1 MGINFIIV
9 FTINICIMSEN
20 FCLKWNDFHSNISK
34 SFTQLRHEDDFFD
47 VTLVSD
53 DQDQISAHKVV
64 LSASSEYFK
73 NILRKYKHPNPLLC
87 LEGINSNELKNI
99 LDYLYNGEVKIFQED
114 LNRFLNVAERFKL
127 EGLMSNEG
135 GSVSDDSNAIKS
147 NLDNKSKMI
156 FNDVKEFTPDEVP
169 NDDSE
174 ENNTVVAQ
182 TKAKILIT
190 SEGFSNVDELDAKI
204 LEHIEKDGSRWKCNI
219 CDKILR
225 FKTHAKEHVEI
236 HFDGL
241 TFQCS
246 ECDAIL
252 RSRNSLRIHRK
263 KHSSYKSNP
272 KSFKS

>member
-34 SFTQLRHEDDFFD
+34 SFNQLRYEDDFYD

-53 DQDQISAHKVV
+53 DQNQISAHKVV

-73 NILRKYKHPNPLLC
+73 NILRKNKHPNPLLY
-87 LEGINSNELKNI
+87 LEGINSNEIKNM
-99 LDYLYNGEVKIFQED
+99 LDYLYNGEVNIVQDNLE
-114 LNRFLNVAERFKL
+114 RFLKIAERFQL
-127 EGLMSNEG
+127 EGLLMSNEG
-135 GSVSDDSNAIKS
+135 EFVSDDNPDDK
-147 NLDNKSKMI
+147 NKVI
-156 FNDVKEFTPDEVP
+156 FNDINEFTPDQVS
-169 NDDSE
+169 NDSKRRKI
-174 ENNTVVAQ
+174 VIAQ
-182 TKAKILIT
+182 TKPKIVIM
-190 SEGFSNVDELDAKI
+190 SEEFSNVAELDAKI
-204 LEHIEKDGSRWKCNI
+204 LEHIVPYGTRWKCNI
-219 CDKILR
+219 CDKILK
-225 FKTHAKEHVEI
+225 FKAHAKEHVEI

-252 RSRNSLRIHRK
+252 RSRTALRQHNS
-263 KHSSYKSNP
+263 KHHSYKSNP